1 MYDESFNNSLAVHIS
16 SEHEARKKKRRTI
29 WPSDE
34 LEDVQKERHCDMI
47 QPQETM
53 HLNNTQHEAQ
63 LPMDS
68 KAEQRSGCTHTHKQK
83 QCHPLAA
90 DEIENNHFGASK
102 QPYSTRRLCDCKSCM
117 CMPNPLNNL
126 EPVTSHQEIEGAAQS
141 EYSQFHL
148 PQL

>member
-47 QPQETM
+47 HPQETM
-53 HLNNTQHEAQ
+53 HLNNRQHEAQ

-68 KAEQRSGCTHTHKQK
+68 RAAVGMYTHTQTKTM
-83 QCHPLAA
+83 
-90 DEIENNHFGASK
+90 S
-102 QPYSTRRLCDCKSCM
+102 SSC
-117 CMPNPLNNL
+117 
-126 EPVTSHQEIEGAAQS
+126 GR
-141 EYSQFHL
+141 
-148 PQL
+148 